1 MRLLRIDGH
10 RFTKRIEDR
19 KMKQSVNPEPKQRR
33 KYDRVFKEEAVR
45 GWLASGKS
53 AGIYG
58 PEIGVNPNCLYNW
71 RKALGFNALPAAA
84 ASPADLAVENAAL
97 RRELDRV
104 RQQRDILKKTLGIIS
119 EVPNSASPGSTR

>member
-1 MRLLRIDGH
+1 
-10 RFTKRIEDR
+10 
-19 KMKQSVNPEPKQRR
+19 MKQSVIPEAKQRQQ
-33 KYDRVFKEEAVR
+33 YDRVFKEEAVR

-71 RKALGFNALPAAA
+71 RKALGLQTVP
-84 ASPADLAVENAAL
+84 SVPVSSADLAAENAAL

-104 RQQRDILKKTLGIIS
+104 RQQRDILKKNLGIIS